1 MAVRD
6 PDLLGLHAN
15 TSVGSSVDRASFM
28 CFIFIVVRLLFTYI
42 FILYLVSIVLTSGV
56 FVLYC

>member
-1 MAVRD
+1 MW
-6 PDLLGLHAN
+6 LLETLIYVACMP
-15 TSVGSSVDRASFM
+15 TEYSRVDRASFM

-56 FVLYC
+56 LVLYC